1 MPNMSGRELALR
13 VHALR
18 PGLPVLYMSGYDMPS
33 LASRKPSM
41 ATEHFLQKP
50 FDSEDLSRAVHKAL
64 GAESDPCGL
73 GKK

>member
-1 MPNMSGRELALR
+1 
-13 VHALR
+13 
-18 PGLPVLYMSGYDMPS
+18 MSGYDMPS

-50 FDSEDLSRAVHKAL
+50 FDSEDLSRAVRKAL
-64 GAESDPCGL
+64 GAGSDPCGL